1 MRVRTFLLPLV
12 LLAAS
17 TVAATAQKPKIDFDA
32 SWDFSSA
39 TTFAIS
45 QNGQP
50 AANEMVQRRIEE
62 MVEAELE
69 IKGLRATS
77 PSEADLTVIIGAYS
91 RQRTKQSNVNIG
103 VGVSR
108 RTSRGSI
115 SVGGTTGGRTKT
127 VQEGTLV
134 IDLRDTTTNDLV
146 WQSIVDG
153 TLKGNAEQRQKKV
166 NQAIHRS
173 FAEFPPR

>member
-1 MRVRTFLLPLV
+1 MHCRDAPQGTVDENPKLFLPFV
-12 LLAAS
+12 LLAAC
-17 TVAATAQKPKIDFDA
+17 VATAAAQKPKIDFDA
-32 SWDFSSA
+32 SYDFSAA

-45 QNGQP
+45 RNGQP

-77 PSEADLTVIIGAYS
+77 PAEADLTVIIGAYS
-91 RQRTKQSNVNIG
+91 RQRTKQSNVSIG

-115 SVGGTTGGRTKT
+115 SVSAARPAGGPGRFRR
-127 VQEGTLV
+127 EP
-134 IDLRDTTTNDLV
+134 
-146 WQSIVDG
+146 W
-153 TLKGNAEQRQKKV
+153 
-166 NQAIHRS
+166 
-173 FAEFPPR
+173 

>member
-1 MRVRTFLLPLV
+1 MRARTHLLPFV
-12 LLAAS
+12 LMAFLAAAS
-17 TVAATAQKPKIDFDA
+17 AAQKPKIDFDA
-32 SWDFSSA
+32 SNEFSAA

-45 QNGQP
+45 RNGQP

-77 PSEADLTVIIGAYS
+77 PAEADLTVIIGAYS
-91 RQRTKQSNVNIG
+91 RQRTKQSNVSIG

-134 IDLRDTTTNDLV
+134 IDLRDTATNDLV
-146 WQSIVDG
+146 WQSIVNG
-153 TLKGNAEQRQKKV
+153 TLKGNTEQRQKKV

-173 FAEFPPR
+173 FAKFPPG